1 MRMIVYIH
9 PVMVAGPDEARPAPS
24 PRWEL
29 YRLLGD
35 AARLRLMA
43 LAAEEELAIGELAEL
58 LGEVQPSV
66 SRHVAALRQAG
77 VVGVR
82 RQGTWT
88 LVRLAA
94 GAGDDPVVADA
105 LRTGRSLCERDGA
118 LGRVADVVRAREST
132 TREFFA
138 RPGRSGAQA
147 GPPGELAAYLAAL
160 APLLPRRAL
169 AVDVGTGD
177 GRLLEVLCPL
187 YERVVAVDRSAAQ
200 LAIAAERVGLRGF
213 TNVDLVEGEI
223 DGAAALKAVRH
234 RSRAG
239 ADAVF
244 AARVLHH
251 APRPGDAVKAVAA
264 MVRPGGALVVI
275 EYERH
280 EDEALRSQQA
290 DLWLG
295 FEASELR
302 RCAREA
308 GLADVH
314 VAKVPAVWCGAGPD
328 RHVPWQVMTARAP
341 EAAGAH
347 DNESNPAP
355 AATAARKHNGAKR

>member
-1 MRMIVYIH
+1 MLS
-9 PVMVAGPDEARPAPS
+9 GPDDVRVASAA
-24 PRWEL
+24 RWEL

-35 AARLRLMA
+35 ASRLRVMA
-43 LAAEEELAIGELAEL
+43 LVAEEELAIGELAEL
-58 LGEVQPSV
+58 LGEVQPTV
-66 SRHVAALRQAG
+66 SRHVAALRQVG
-77 VVGVR
+77 VLSVR

-94 GAGDDPVVADA
+94 GVMEDPVLLDA
-105 LRTGRSLCERDGA
+105 LRTGRSLCERDGS
-118 LGRVADVVRAREST
+118 LGRVAGVLQARERST
-132 TREFFA
+132 LEFFA
-138 RPGRSGAQA
+138 RPGRNGAQA
-147 GPPGELAAYLAAL
+147 GPPGELAAYLTAV

-177 GRLLEVLCPL
+177 GRLLEVLAPL

-200 LAIAAERVGLRGF
+200 LAIAAERITLRGF
-213 TNVDLVEGEI
+213 GNVELVEGEI
-223 DGAAALKAVRH
+223 DGSAALKAVRQ
-234 RSRAG
+234 RSRWG

-251 APRPGDAVKAVAA
+251 APRPAETVKAVAA

-302 RCAREA
+302 RFARAA
-308 GLADVH
+308 GLVDVH
-314 VAKVPAVWCGAGPD
+314 VTKVPSTWCGAGPD

-341 EAAGAH
+341 DPTAAGAPT
-347 DNESNPAP
+347 DDPNPASP
-355 AATAARKHNGAKR
+355 AAGTRRHHGVRR